1 MNSIM
6 SSNHSFT
13 CYHCASSILP
23 GDLIEAQMAGVK
35 RQFCCAG
42 CMAIAQTIHGEGLEV
57 FYARRSQS
65 SDKPAAYLAG
75 NEIPDNLKPYDDPS
89 LQARFTR
96 PYGDVGDV
104 ETTLRLEKIRCA
116 ACVWLCEQ
124 HLRRI
129 AGVKDVQ
136 INYVTQKAIVRYS
149 PEKTSLA
156 RLLFEIERIG
166 YEAWP
171 FEPLLSFE
179 RSKKER
185 RQLLTRL
192 GVAMLGMMQV
202 MMYVWPSYVGAK
214 IANYWAKYL
223 GRFANGPSRWFSGM
237 LWGLVPCGLV
247 YGVLPLAFLSGDV
260 LTGATI
266 MLAFG
271 LGTLPNLLLISKF
284 SAVLTQFGQ
293 YAWVRYLAASLL
305 FIGAGFGLYRAWT
318 LPEVLLKGGFC
329 LS

>member
-1 MNSIM
+1 MM
-6 SSNHSFT
+6 SGNLSFT
-13 CYHCASSILP
+13 CYHCSNSILP
-23 GDLIEAQMAGVK
+23 DELIEAELAGVR

-57 FYARRSQS
+57 FYARRAQS
-65 SDKPAAYLAG
+65 CEKPAAYLAG
-75 NEIPDNLKPYDDPS
+75 NEIPENLKPYDDPS
-89 LQARFTR
+89 LRGRFTR
-96 PYGDVGDV
+96 TFGDAGDL

-129 AGVKDVQ
+129 AGVKEVQ
-136 INYVTQKAIVRYS
+136 INYVTQKVIVRYS

-171 FEPLLSFE
+171 FEPSLSAE

-202 MMYVWPSYVGAK
+202 MMYAWPSYVGAD
-214 IANYWAKYL
+214 ITPE
-223 GRFANGPSRWFSGM
+223 F
-237 LWGLVPCGLV
+237 
-247 YGVLPLAFLSGDV
+247 
-260 LTGATI
+260 
-266 MLAFG
+266 
-271 LGTLPNLLLISKF
+271 
-284 SAVLTQFGQ
+284 
-293 YAWVRYLAASLL
+293 
-305 FIGAGFGLYRAWT
+305 
-318 LPEVLLKGGFC
+318 EVLLGWTSWALTVPVMVYSASPIFQAAWRSVRTFKQTHMLGMDVPIALALSLAFAAGTINLIKGSGQSYFDSITMFVAFI
-329 LS
+329 LAAR